1 METMILLV
9 AVAFTVGGL
18 CGVALGGVALGVAIG
33 LTGKD
38 KGEDRDYKEE

>member
-9 AVAFTVGGL
+9 AVAFTLGGL
-18 CGVALGGVALGVAIG
+18 CGVALGVAIG

-38 KGEDRDYKEE
+38 KGEDREHKEK

>member
-1 METMILLV
+1 METMILL

-18 CGVALGGVALGVAIG
+18 CGVALGVAIG

>member
-18 CGVALGGVALGVAIG
+18 CGVALGIAIG
-33 LTGKD
+33 VTGEEGKD
-38 KGEDRDYKEE
+38 NEQPD